1 MDAKKELRRRFSA
14 IRKAAKS
21 HMKDELITAR
31 MMSVDKLLAADTV
44 LLYASFGSEVDTWNL
59 AEMLIKKGIS
69 VAFPRCGEGN
79 SMTFHIVGSL
89 RDLRNSSGGK
99 YGICEPDTDLL
110 QPEITCR
117 TVCVVPGL
125 AFTEKGGR
133 LGYGGGYYD
142 RFLAENSGIFT
153 IAPAYEAVLADE
165 LPTEEHDIQINTIVT
180 EERLVLCNE

>member
-1 MDAKKELRRRFSA
+1 MDAKKELRRKFSA

-21 HMKDELITAR
+21 PVKDELIAAG
-31 MMSVDKLLAADTV
+31 MMSADRLLAADTA
-44 LLYASFGSEVDTWNL
+44 LLYASFGSEVNTWKI
-59 AEMLIKKGIS
+59 ADMLIKKGIA

-89 RDLRNSSGGK
+89 RDLMDAPGGK
-99 YGICEPDTDLL
+99 YGICEPDIDLP
-110 QPEITCR
+110 QPEITHR

-125 AFTEKGGR
+125 AFTVKGGR

-153 IAPAYEAVLADE
+153 IAPAYEAVVADE
-165 LPTEEHDIQINTIVT
+165 LPAEEHDIQINAIIT